1 MKPDGQ
7 TSNRASALR
16 ARLDGEPVDHARFTG
31 PPVDIADWTPAELG
45 TVWGALHRAAR
56 FGHDD
61 VARRAMA
68 ASLLAQIERAGLAP
82 VLEGDTLVD
91 ALDAAGEHKMEW
103 DYAIGCLACLQGAP
117 PDGTAAQARRI
128 LGEPSGWAE
137 QPYQAYFLAR
147 LAGGDA
153 PAQFEQQMAE
163 RHLRYPM
170 PVTLEECERLAHV
183 RADGLLALAGSRH
196 SSFWNRDSIGEP
208 DPAEVLAGDA
218 AYIDFARSVLER
230 AAGELAAIHD
240 GSVPYAADAA
250 FSTHDTPVLARA
262 ARVAAYR
269 DEAWFGP
276 LIATLL
282 PQASVAPGTAKS
294 APSQSLAMAL
304 GHAVETIPTP
314 ESLQALRTA
323 LAEVRHAGIRK
334 KLERNLKPA
343 ERALAARSDIAW
355 RLGLPGAPGKRRQ
368 AMLARTLEA
377 GLANEV
383 RWPVAHWRALYGGD
397 KDAATVVRALIW
409 RLDDG
414 RACMPHGEGAIDA
427 WGQQLALPVDG
438 EISLWHPLHGSVEE
452 RAAWQALVTQRR
464 LLQPVRQAYREV
476 YAPPDDGSVPFAG
489 HLLSV
494 RTLLGLA
501 RREGWRLDHDEGLSR
516 PFGDWRVSLRLEGR
530 IYLGAQGACTANGL
544 SLERRV
550 GSRWQALDASQL
562 QQMPAVAYSEACRA
576 VDLLVSVSA
585 FALAEPVPDARRSA
599 RLAYL
604 ARLESG
610 PMAAMRRSVLQQV
623 FASQITQ
630 GRMQIE
636 ARHLTVGRHAVHLST
651 ARVTCDGAEVAI
663 EGDSGAATRG
673 ARLGAVPWLPY
684 DEALL
689 EKIAAIAGQLLAAA
703 EP

>member
-1 MKPDGQ
+1 MNFEPGSR
-7 TSNRASALR
+7 TIALR
-16 ARLDGEPVDHARFTG
+16 ARLEGEPVDHARFTG
-31 PPVDIADWTPAELG
+31 PPVDIAEWTPEELG
-45 TVWGALHRAAR
+45 TVWGALHRATS

-61 VARRAMA
+61 AARRAMA
-68 ASLLAQIERAGLAP
+68 ASLLAQIDRAGLAP
-82 VLEGDTLVD
+82 VLEADTLID
-91 ALDAAGEHKMEW
+91 ALDAAGEHSIEW
-103 DYAIGCLACLQGAP
+103 DYAIGCLACLQGAL

-128 LGEPSGWAE
+128 LGEASGWAE
-137 QPYQAYFLAR
+137 HHYQAYLLAR

-153 PAQFEQQMAE
+153 PGLLQQMMAE
-163 RHLRYPM
+163 RHARYPM
-170 PVTLEECERLAHV
+170 PVTLQELERLAQL
-183 RADGLLALAGSRH
+183 RDESLLALAGSRH

-218 AYIDFARSVLER
+218 AYIDFARTVLER
-230 AAGELAAIHD
+230 AAGALAAIHD
-240 GSVPYAADAA
+240 GSVPYMADAA

-282 PQASVAPGTAKS
+282 PQASVAPGTARS

-368 AMLARTLEA
+368 AMLASTLEA
-377 GLANEV
+377 GLAGEV
-383 RWPVAHWRALYGGD
+383 RWPMAHWRALYSGD
-397 KDAATVVRALIW
+397 KDAASVLRALIW
-409 RLDDG
+409 RLGDG
-414 RACMPHGEGAIDA
+414 RAFMLHGEGAIDA
-427 WGQQLALPVDG
+427 WGQPLALPLDG
-438 EISLWHPLHGSVEE
+438 EIGLWHRLHGSEEE
-452 RAAWQALVTQRR
+452 RAAWQAVLTQRR
-464 LLQPVRQAYREV
+464 LHQPLRQAYREI

-501 RREGWRLDHDEGLSR
+501 RREGWRLDRDEGLSR
-516 PFGDWRVSLRLEGR
+516 QFGDWRVSLRLDGR
-530 IYLGAQGACTANGL
+530 IYPGAEGACTANGL
-544 SLERRV
+544 ALEQRV
-550 GSRWQALDASQL
+550 GSRWQALGASQL

-585 FALAEPVPDARRSA
+585 FALAEPEPDAQRSA

-604 ARLESG
+604 ATLESG

-623 FASQITQ
+623 FAEQIAQ

-651 ARVTCDGAEVAI
+651 ARVTCDGAEVDVDVA
-663 EGDSGAATRG
+663 SGAATRG

-689 EKIAAIAGQLLAAA
+689 EKIATMAGQLLAAA
-703 EP
+703 QP